1 MFSYDQEKWTLEEKI
16 RLLELFIDKDSGL
29 WEDRA
34 NALQEEFSGKRPT
47 DFFTQTTVKRELNN
61 IFNKPNPEHHIF
73 GMPTHPRGK
82 EAAELW
88 LKHFRRELE
97 EGRERRKQ
105 MFMVAMRK
113 QLDIIRRYQQGK
125 LPKEELDALLEE
137 ARQRDAQRPD
147 KEQYEEKIKQHM
159 AKAYFE
165 DVKNVRT
172 FADYFRFLR
181 GVRIPTP
188 AKSPTP
194 IKIFDE
200 SCPEIMDSFQV
211 IGESVEEME
220 QDGSFTSLYISLDK
234 SKELFGESEAR
245 VNLRP
250 LPQFESIGLRTRVA
264 KYAEANEKCLLT
276 KSGPEEFKEH
286 TIPIRRMECIENGIP
301 IIAKG
306 REKGIDAKQV
316 IKPVA
321 GPAEAT
327 DISTKH
333 QRMPRMQVA
342 ATPPTEKPKTRKRKH
357 ELSDE
362 TDAELEKPNAKR
374 LRTTSK
380 TITESDAIFTFEAFT
395 SLCISLDKSK
405 ELFGESEAR
414 VNLRPLPQFESIG
427 LRTRV
432 AKYAEANEK
441 CLLTKSGPE
450 EFKEH
455 TIPIRRMECIE
466 NDIPIIAKDAKQ
478 VIKPVAG
485 PAEATDIST
494 KQQRMPR
501 MQVAATPPTEKPK
514 TRKRKADLSFD
525 GMRETDAESEK
536 GQSEK
541 RARNFIRKESV
552 DDKSVS
558 SSALSSPQS
567 FVVTPPQPLISEVAA
582 TAKLR
587 SQLRRAA
594 IASSTPSPA
603 VDSVADNRL
612 FLKPGKRSSTA
623 VLPKQILLTLWR
635 DIHSH
640 RYAPVFSF
648 PVSEELV
655 HGYHTA
661 IKKPM
666 DLKTLKTNI
675 ESGEVNTLGKFSY
688 AILKMFANAVMYNST
703 GHYVNNYA
711 KEMVAYALK
720 CIEVV
725 QFPTG
730 QFHAPPPSRQS
741 NGSSSEGGAI
751 GGGGAA
757 KFTIAWATTLI
768 KPKGVDQK
776 KAKGRNDEELTS
788 SSSQDKEREADQR
801 DEEETRRL
809 FQRRRM
815 YNKKYTFTSTI

>member
-34 NALQEEFSGKRPT
+34 NALQEEFGGKRPT

-88 LKHFRRELE
+88 LKHFRKELE

-188 AKSPTP
+188 ARSPTP

-200 SCPEIMDSFQV
+200 SCPGIMDSFQ
-211 IGESVEEME
+211 GESVEEME

-264 KYAEANEKCLLT
+264 KYAEANEKCLLA

-286 TIPIRRMECIENGIP
+286 TIPIRQMEGIENGIP

-321 GPAEAT
+321 GPTEAT

-362 TDAELEKPNAKR
+362 TDAELEKSNAKR
-374 LRTTSK
+374 LRTSSK
-380 TITESDAIFTFEAFT
+380 PIT
-395 SLCISLDKSK
+395 
-405 ELFGESEAR
+405 
-414 VNLRPLPQFESIG
+414 
-427 LRTRV
+427 
-432 AKYAEANEK
+432 
-441 CLLTKSGPE
+441 
-450 EFKEH
+450 
-455 TIPIRRMECIE
+455 
-466 NDIPIIAKDAKQ
+466 DAKV

-485 PAEATDIST
+485 PTEATDIST
-494 KQQRMPR
+494 KHQRMPR

-514 TRKRKADLSFD
+514 TRKRKTDLSFD
-525 GMRETDAESEK
+525 GMREMDAESEK

-541 RARNFIRKESV
+541 RAMNFIRKESV

-776 KAKGRNDEELTS
+776 KAKVRNDEELIS
-788 SSSQDKEREADQR
+788 SGSQDKEREANQR

-809 FQRRRM
+809 FQRRRL

>member
-1 MFSYDQEKWTLEEKI
+1 MFSYDQEKWNLEEKI

-34 NALQEEFSGKRPT
+34 NALQEEFGGKRPT

-188 AKSPTP
+188 ARSPTP
-194 IKIFDE
+194 IKVFDE
-200 SCPEIMDSFQV
+200 SCPEIMDSFQ
-211 IGESVEEME
+211 
-220 QDGSFTSLYISLDK
+220 
-234 SKELFGESEAR
+234 
-245 VNLRP
+245 
-250 LPQFESIGLRTRVA
+250 
-264 KYAEANEKCLLT
+264 
-276 KSGPEEFKEH
+276 
-286 TIPIRRMECIENGIP
+286 
-301 IIAKG
+301 
-306 REKGIDAKQV
+306 DAKQV

-327 DISTKH
+327 DISTKQ

-380 TITESDAIFTFEAFT
+380 TIT
-395 SLCISLDKSK
+395 
-405 ELFGESEAR
+405 
-414 VNLRPLPQFESIG
+414 
-427 LRTRV
+427 
-432 AKYAEANEK
+432 
-441 CLLTKSGPE
+441 
-450 EFKEH
+450 
-455 TIPIRRMECIE
+455 
-466 NDIPIIAKDAKQ
+466 DAKQ

-788 SSSQDKEREADQR
+788 SSSQEAKEREADQR